1 MQQELESPPQSKG
14 IGEYYLIE
22 EQANLR
28 FQIQHDKHKSKSR
41 EIKKL
46 LFLLFQEQ
54 RSNIVSSS
62 FVVLYMASITQWESS
77 WPPASKISQSK
88 LSSRIWKSKKK
99 ENLNKINYQGV
110 SWHGEF
116 SRWAI
121 FIGQKKNKEETTG
134 TNLQ

>member
-46 LFLLFQEQ
+46 LLLLFQEQ

-99 ENLNKINYQGV
+99 KI
-110 SWHGEF
+110 
-116 SRWAI
+116 
-121 FIGQKKNKEETTG
+121 
-134 TNLQ
+134 